1 MLAVMSLIARAIGH
15 RAGGMTG
22 VAVACSGSPST
33 GRASKATSMAFSC
46 ARGRVGSGDVG
57 SGLSR
62 SHKKGRGGRRG
73 YDGHGLARGGGC
85 PLVKRR
91 GWGGRGE
98 GCTGSWKEASRTL
111 SVRAESPPREDGGDP
126 GLASKPERDAGLLAV
141 TQAQIQ
147 QVGPHSLCPC
157 CTLHLLSPC
166 RARVCVSVPA
176 EERPTAAAGAAA
188 LTLSR

>member
-1 MLAVMSLIARAIGH
+1 M
-15 RAGGMTG
+15 
-22 VAVACSGSPST
+22 
-33 GRASKATSMAFSC
+33 
-46 ARGRVGSGDVG
+46 
-57 SGLSR
+57 
-62 SHKKGRGGRRG
+62 
-73 YDGHGLARGGGC
+73 
-85 PLVKRR
+85 
-91 GWGGRGE
+91 
-98 GCTGSWKEASRTL
+98 
-111 SVRAESPPREDGGDP
+111 RAESPPREDGGDP